1 MPGSRRA
8 LLALVLAAV
17 AFAWVSLSPRDAEA
31 HPWMIRHGYAACQT
45 CHYDPSGAG
54 ILTSYGRVIET
65 LVLPTGPDDQSEED
79 KAGFL
84 FNAAKLPEWLALDG
98 DARALWL
105 RTKLP
110 GAKITDDLIL
120 MQADAQAAITAG
132 KFVASGSLGYATRG
146 ALGAALTRDVE
157 NNVVSRQHWLG
168 YSLAS
173 DRLML
178 RFGRMN
184 LPFGIRTVEHNLW
197 VRSRSR
203 TTINDDQQ
211 YGLSAFY
218 STETWRAELMAII
231 GNFQLR
237 PDDYRERGY
246 SGYAE
251 WMATPR
257 LGLGVSSLITHRD
270 RDTVTLKETWRQTHG
285 AFARWAT
292 GWDPL
297 VVQTEW
303 DYVFVSSKDEFHRKG
318 LVSFTQA
325 DLEPVKGLHLLATAE
340 LSKVGA
346 QKRYWGYGAWFSFW
360 WFFMP
365 HADIRL
371 DTIYQSQGAVGG
383 RFDTLTFLL
392 QGHVSL

>member
-1 MPGSRRA
+1 
-8 LLALVLAAV
+8 
-17 AFAWVSLSPRDAEA
+17 
-31 HPWMIRHGYAACQT
+31 MIRHGYAACQT

-65 LVLPTGPDDQSEED
+65 LVLPTGEDGKSEEE

-84 FNAAKLPEWLALDG
+84 FGALKMPDWLALDG

-105 RTKLP
+105 RTKVP
-110 GAKITDDLIL
+110 GAKLTDAFIL
-120 MQADAQAAITAG
+120 MQADAQAAVQIG
-132 KFVASGSLGYATRG
+132 NVVASGSLGYASQG
-146 ALGAALTRDVE
+146 ALGAALTRDTE
-157 NNVVSRQHWLG
+157 ANLVSRQHWLG
-168 YSLAS
+168 YSFGSSGFMA
-173 DRLML
+173 RA
-178 RFGRMN
+178 GRMN

-197 VRSRSR
+197 AKAQSR

-211 YGLSAFY
+211 YGVSAFF
-218 STETWRAELMAII
+218 SNETFRAELMGII
-231 GNFQLR
+231 GNYQLR

-246 SGYAE
+246 SGYGE
-251 WMATPR
+251 WLATPR

-270 RDTVTLKETWRQTHG
+270 LDTRTLKETWRHTHG

-297 VVQTEW
+297 VLQTEW
-303 DYVFVSSKDEFHRKG
+303 NYVLVSGKDEFHRKG
-318 LVSFTQA
+318 LVNYLQA
-325 DLEPVKGLHLLATAE
+325 DLEPAKGLHLLATAE
-340 LSKVGA
+340 ASKVGA
-346 QKRYWGYGAWFSFW
+346 QRRYWGYGGWLSFW

-365 HADIRL
+365 HADVRL
-371 DTIYQSQGAVGG
+371 DTIWQSEGAIGG